1 MNDIRTALVEI
12 NRELT
17 VRRSVYPKLIAAGKL
32 THDEAERRIQAL
44 HHAAEMLADC
54 ANHHVINRSTMGK
67 VTT

>member
-32 THDEAERRIQAL
+32 TADEAERRMQAL
-44 HHAAEMLADC
+44 YLAAQLLATC
-54 ANHHVINRSTMGK
+54 ANDHVINRSTMGK